1 MVGAMSSDTASAS
14 VEPPFDDLPTL
25 VRFARGLSSLRRLRR
40 DPDDTLL
47 ALRTALLLNTGSLA
61 RLLRGFEASEE
72 GRETLRN
79 RPALDN
85 QHVDL
90 DALLA
95 LPKDTLGHAYAH
107 FLRSRGLTPEVFVPP
122 REIRDERKRYISQ
135 RLRQTHDLWHVVS
148 GYDTDVTGEVEVQAF
163 TLGQLLTPF
172 AFFVVLG
179 GFLEA
184 PATRSELLR
193 RVTRAFR
200 RGRNAK
206 PLSYRAWE
214 RRFVTPLS
222 EVRAELGL
230 A

>member
-1 MVGAMSSDTASAS
+1 MSCETTASAP
-14 VEPPFDDLPTL
+14 VEPPFDDLPTW
-25 VRFARGLSSLRRLRR
+25 VRFARGLRSLRKLRE
-40 DPDDTLL
+40 DPDDTEL

-61 RLLRGFEASEE
+61 RLLRGFEASAE
-72 GRETLRN
+72 GRETLKN

-95 LPKDTLGHAYAH
+95 LPNDTLGHAYAH

-122 REIRDERKRYISQ
+122 REIRDEGKRYISQ

-148 GYDTDVTGEVEVQAF
+148 GYDTDIMGEVEVQAF

-179 GFLEA
+179 GIAQA
-184 PATRSELLR
+184 PSARSELLR
-193 RVTRAFR
+193 RVARAFR
-200 RGRNAK
+200 RGRSAK

-214 RRFVTPLS
+214 RRFVMPLR